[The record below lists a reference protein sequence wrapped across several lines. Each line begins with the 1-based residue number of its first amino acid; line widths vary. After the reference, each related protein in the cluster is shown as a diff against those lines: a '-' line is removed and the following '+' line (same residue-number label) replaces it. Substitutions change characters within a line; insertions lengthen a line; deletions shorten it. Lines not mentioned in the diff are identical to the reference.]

1 VNAVTLGIPHIQLR
15 VRPVSVPSTPW
26 TITARIT
33 CSVIPRVHRYLD
45 LWADR
50 ARAIPDDELRRQ
62 ALMSIKTKTFHCE
75 GGGIY
80 SVLAGSNGDEA
91 IRFIVA
97 YQTISDYL
105 DNLCDRSTSL
115 DPNDFE
121 SLHEA
126 MADAV
131 TPGAP
136 LRDYYLHRN
145 EQEDG
150 GYLADLVK
158 TCQDVL
164 LKVPAYPAIGPHL
177 QELEGYYADLQVHKH
192 VRIEERVERLQ
203 KWFESNRDGLP
214 DLRWYEFS
222 ASSGSTLGIFALV
235 ASSFDPSFSSREA
248 LAIKQAYFPWVQ
260 GLHILMD
267 YLVDQEEDLLGGDL
281 NFCSY
286 YENDSTLVARLT
298 RFLEEADK
306 AVSGLPHQGFHRLV
320 CHGLLGLYLAD
331 RKVSGQVRVRR
342 LARKMIREGGG
353 TVLFFF
359 LFCWVFRRVKRRR

>member
-1 VNAVTLGIPHIQLR
+1 M
-15 VRPVSVPSTPW
+15 SVPAATWS
-26 TITARIT
+26 ITARIT
-33 CSVIPRVHRYLD
+33 CSVIPRVHRWLD
-45 LWADR
+45 FWTDR

-62 ALMSIKTKTFHCE
+62 ALTSIETKTFHCE

-80 SVLAGSNGDEA
+80 SVLAGAYSDEA

-115 DPNDFE
+115 DPSDF
-121 SLHEA
+121 SALHES
-126 MADAV
+126 MRDAL
-131 TPGAP
+131 TPGTTP
-136 LRDYYLHRN
+136 RNYYRYRN

-158 TCQDVL
+158 TCQEIL
-164 LKVPAYPAIGPHL
+164 LKAPSYGAIRPYL
-177 QELEGYYADLQVHKH
+177 YELESYYADLQVHKH

-203 KWFESNRDGLP
+203 QWFETNRDGLP

-235 ASSFDPSFSSREA
+235 ASSFDPSFSAGKA
-248 LAIKQAYFPWVQ
+248 LAIKRAYFPWVQ

-267 YLVDQEEDLLGGDL
+267 YLVDQEEDRIGGDL

-286 YENDSTLVARLT
+286 YEDDPTLVTRLT
-298 RFLEEADK
+298 RFLEESNK
-306 AVSGLPHQGFHRLV
+306 AVSGLPYVGFHRLV
-320 CHGLLGLYLAD
+320 CHGLVALYLAD
-331 RKVSGQVRVRR
+331 RKVSGQARTRR
-342 LARKMIREGGG
+342 LGRRMIREGGG

-359 LFCWVFRRVKRRR
+359 LFCWLYRRIKRRK

>member
-1 VNAVTLGIPHIQLR
+1 M
-15 VRPVSVPSTPW
+15 SVPATTW

-33 CSVIPRVHRYLD
+33 CSVIPRVHQCLD
-45 LWADR
+45 LWTER
-50 ARAIPDDELRRQ
+50 AREIPDDELRRQ

-80 SVLAGSNGDEA
+80 SELAGSSSDEA

-105 DNLCDRSTSL
+105 DNLCDRSTSF
-115 DPNDFE
+115 DPSDF
-121 SLHEA
+121 SALHES
-126 MADAV
+126 MRDAL
-131 TPGAP
+131 TPGSVP
-136 LRDYYLHRN
+136 RNYYSYRN

-150 GYLADLVK
+150 GYLADLVR
-158 TCQDVL
+158 TCQEIL
-164 LKVPAYPAIGPHL
+164 LKAPAYNNIRPCLH
-177 QELEGYYADLQVHKH
+177 ELEGYYADLQVHKH
-192 VRIEERVERLQ
+192 VRVEERVDRLRG
-203 KWFESNRDGLP
+203 WFDSNQDGLP

-235 ASSFDPSFSSREA
+235 ALSFDPSFSADGA
-248 LAIKQAYFPWVQ
+248 LEIKQAYFPWVQ

-267 YLVDQEEDLLGGDL
+267 YLVDQEEDLVGGDL

-286 YENDSTLVARLT
+286 YENDSVLVTRLT
-298 RFLEEADK
+298 RFLEESNK
-306 AVSGLPHQGFHRLV
+306 AVSGLPHVGFHRLV
-320 CHGLLGLYLAD
+320 CHGLVALYLAD
-331 RKVSGQVRVRR
+331 RKVSGQARVRR

-359 LFCWVFRRVKRRR
+359 LFCWLYRRIKRRK

>member
-1 VNAVTLGIPHIQLR
+1 M
-15 VRPVSVPSTPW
+15 SVPAATW

-33 CSVIPRVHRYLD
+33 CSVIPRVHRCLD
-45 LWADR
+45 FWTDQ
-50 ARAIPDDELRRQ
+50 ARAIPDEELRRQ
-62 ALMSIKTKTFHCE
+62 ALMSIETKTFHCE

-80 SVLAGSNGDEA
+80 SVLAGAYSDEA

-115 DPNDFE
+115 DPSDF
-121 SLHEA
+121 SALHES
-126 MADAV
+126 MRDAL

-136 LRDYYLHRN
+136 LRDYYRHRDGR
-145 EQEDG
+145 EDG
-150 GYLADLVK
+150 GYLAALVR
-158 TCQDVL
+158 TCQDIL
-164 LKVPAYPAIGPHL
+164 DKVPTYNNIRPYLH
-177 QELEGYYADLQVHKH
+177 ELECYYADLQVHKH

-222 ASSGSTLGIFALV
+222 ASSGSTLGIFAMV
-235 ASSFDPSFSSREA
+235 ASSFDPSFSADRA

-267 YLVDQEEDLLGGDL
+267 YLVDQEEDLVGGDL

-286 YENDSTLVARLT
+286 YESDSILVARMT
-298 RFLEEADK
+298 RFLAEADQ
-306 AVSGLPHQGFHRLV
+306 AVSDLPHPGFHRLV
-320 CHGLLGLYLAD
+320 CHGLIGLYLAD
-331 RKVSGQVRVRR
+331 RKVSGQARVRR
-342 LARKMIREGGG
+342 LAGKMIREGGG

-359 LFCWVFRRVKRRR
+359 LFCWFYRRIKRRK

>member
-1 VNAVTLGIPHIQLR
+1 MSIP
-15 VRPVSVPSTPW
+15 SAPW
-26 TITARIT
+26 SITARIT
-33 CSVIPRVHRYLD
+33 CSVIPRVHRWLD
-45 LWADR
+45 FWADR

-62 ALMSIKTKTFHCE
+62 ALMSIEKKTFHCE

-80 SVLAGSNGDEA
+80 SVLAGSHRDEA

-115 DPNDFE
+115 DPSDFVC
-121 SLHEA
+121 LHTS
-126 MADAV
+126 MRDAL

-136 LRDYYLHRN
+136 VQNYYRYRS

-150 GYLADLVK
+150 GYLVDLVT
-158 TCQDVL
+158 TCQEVL
-164 LKVPAYPAIGPHL
+164 AKVPAYGNIQRHL
-177 QELEGYYADLQVHKH
+177 LVLERYYADLQVHKH
-192 VRIEERVERLQ
+192 VRVEERAGRLQ
-203 KWFESNRDGLP
+203 QWFEENRDGLP

-235 ASSFDPSFSSREA
+235 ASSFHSTFSAAEA
-248 LAIKQAYFPWVQ
+248 ESIKKAYFPWVQ

-267 YLVDQEEDLLGGDL
+267 YLVDQEEDFIGGDL

-286 YENDSTLVARLT
+286 YESDAVLVARLA
-298 RFLEEADK
+298 RFLEESDK
-306 AVSGLPHQGFHRLV
+306 AVSGLPHAGFHRVV
-320 CHGLLGLYLAD
+320 CHGLVGLYLAD
-331 RKVSGQVRVRR
+331 RKVSGQARVRK
-342 LARKMIREGGG
+342 LAREMVNEGGG

-359 LFCWVFRRVKRRR
+359 LFCWLYRRIKRRK

>member
-1 VNAVTLGIPHIQLR
+1 MSIP
-15 VRPVSVPSTPW
+15 VGPW

-33 CSVIPRVHRYLD
+33 CSVIPRVHQWLD
-45 LWADR
+45 VWTDR

-62 ALMSIKTKTFHCE
+62 ALMSIEKKTFHCE

-80 SVLAGSNGDEA
+80 SVLAGDSSDEA

-115 DPNDFE
+115 DPSDFAA
-121 SLHEA
+121 LHES
-126 MADAV
+126 MGDAL

-136 LRDYYLHRN
+136 FRDYYRHRN
-145 EQEDG
+145 EHEDG

-158 TCQDVL
+158 ACQEVL
-164 LKVPAYPAIGPHL
+164 ALVPAYDDIQPYLH
-177 QELEGYYADLQVHKH
+177 ELEAYYVDLQIHKH
-192 VRIEERVERLQ
+192 VRIEDRIDRLQ
-203 KWFESNRDGLP
+203 RWFEANRDGLP

-235 ASSFDPSFSSREA
+235 ASAFDETFSVGTAS
-248 LAIKQAYFPWVQ
+248 AIRRTYFPWVQ

-267 YLVDQEEDLLGGDL
+267 YLVDQEEDRIGGDL

-286 YENDSTLVARLT
+286 YENDSVLVARLT
-298 RFLEEADK
+298 RFLDESDK
-306 AVSGLPHQGFHRLV
+306 AVSELPHAGFHRLV
-320 CHGLLGLYLAD
+320 CHGLVGLYLAD
-331 RKVSGQVRVRR
+331 TKVSAQRRVRR
-342 LARKMIREGGG
+342 LASKMIREGGG
-353 TVLFFF
+353 TVLFFY
-359 LFCWVFRRVKRRR
+359 LFCWIYRRIKRRK